1 MKKCSQKKHENI
13 DAISYCQECRIYM
26 CNKCENL
33 HIELFQ
39 DHHQYKLEK
48 DVLDL
53 FTGLCKIE
61 NHSIKLE
68 YFCKDHNQLCCL
80 ACISKIKEQNNG
92 QHSECEICLLKDIK
106 EEKKVKLDEN
116 IKYLDNIS
124 KPLEDLINQ
133 LKSLF
138 EKINKNKE
146 ELKIKIQK
154 IFTKIRN
161 EINVREDEILLQVD
175 KKYEDLYFK
184 EDIVKESEKL
194 PKKVKLSL
202 DNGRQINK
210 EWNDDN
216 KLNLFINDC
225 INIEKNIDY
234 ISAMVD
240 IIEDNKKIDIEIVF
254 IPGESE
260 LNSFL
265 DKIKSFGDLKCNKN
279 EDIINK
285 SKKIIK
291 ELTKKEKKLKNELEK
306 INKNKIEA
314 NERLKIEEYKYITIM
329 NELKENEIYINKEE
343 EKIERVMEI
352 KQIEEMNREEEKV
365 KLSIEPKKKK
375 RKTIW

>member
-161 EINVREDEILLQVD
+161 EINVREDEIP
-175 KKYEDLYFK
+175 YFT
-184 EDIVKESEKL
+184 
-194 PKKVKLSL
+194 
-202 DNGRQINK
+202 NYQ
-210 EWNDDN
+210 
-216 KLNLFINDC
+216 
-225 INIEKNIDY
+225 
-234 ISAMVD
+234 
-240 IIEDNKKIDIEIVF
+240 
-254 IPGESE
+254 
-260 LNSFL
+260 
-265 DKIKSFGDLKCNKN
+265 
-279 EDIINK
+279 
-285 SKKIIK
+285 IIK
-291 ELTKKEKKLKNELEK
+291 
-306 INKNKIEA
+306 
-314 NERLKIEEYKYITIM
+314 
-329 NELKENEIYINKEE
+329 
-343 EKIERVMEI
+343 
-352 KQIEEMNREEEKV
+352 
-365 KLSIEPKKKK
+365 
-375 RKTIW
+375 